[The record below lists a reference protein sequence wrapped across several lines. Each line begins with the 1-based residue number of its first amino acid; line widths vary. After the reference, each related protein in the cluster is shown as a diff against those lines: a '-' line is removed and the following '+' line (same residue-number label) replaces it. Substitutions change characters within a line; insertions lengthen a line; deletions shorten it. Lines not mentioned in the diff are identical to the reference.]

1 MKLIDSSP
9 SPSCDPHTVWLTLSY
24 CFANITI
31 KRTQGMV
38 LRKILEIRIKQDK
51 MLFKKIILL
60 KGTLA

>member
-1 MKLIDSSP
+1 
-9 SPSCDPHTVWLTLSY
+9 
-24 CFANITI
+24 
-31 KRTQGMV
+31 MV